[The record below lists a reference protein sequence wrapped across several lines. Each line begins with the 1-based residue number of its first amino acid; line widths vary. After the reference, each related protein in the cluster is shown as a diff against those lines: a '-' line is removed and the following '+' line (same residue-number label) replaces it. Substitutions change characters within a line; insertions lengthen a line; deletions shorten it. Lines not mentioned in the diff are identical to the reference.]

1 MASIENDLRWA
12 VSVSPDSSLT
22 ELTVFEAGNAC
33 TCELTP
39 ALLRQLVEFL
49 SSRLSAVEAL
59 RESGVER

>member
-12 VSVSPDSSLT
+12 LT
-22 ELTVFEAGNAC
+22 GCAESTVTGLTVYEAGEAC

-49 SSRLSAVEAL
+49 SSRLSAVEAH
-59 RESGVER
+59 RGSGVEQ